1 MPAVLLY
8 LLKIGAIDPTCGTGP
23 VIGLAKGFGSQEAP
37 RQAQC
42 WDGNSDEIIFTI
54 NDINGVAGL

>member
-23 VIGLAKGFGSQEAP
+23 VIGLAKGFGPQEAF
-37 RQAQC
+37 RHAQC
-42 WDGNSDEIIFTI
+42 WDGNGDEIIFTI
-54 NDINGVAGL
+54 NDINDVAGL

>member
-8 LLKIGAIDPTCGTGP
+8 FLKIGAIDPPRGAGP
-23 VIGLAKGFGSQEAP
+23 GVGLAKGFGPQEAF

-42 WDGNSDEIIFTI
+42 WDGNGVEIIFTI
-54 NDINGVAGL
+54 NDINGVTRL